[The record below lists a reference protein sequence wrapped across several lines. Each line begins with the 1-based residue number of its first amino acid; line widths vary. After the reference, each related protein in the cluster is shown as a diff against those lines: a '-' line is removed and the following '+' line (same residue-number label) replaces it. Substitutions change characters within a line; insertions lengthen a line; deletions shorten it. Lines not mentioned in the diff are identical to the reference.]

1 MNWIRICVGIADDPT
16 VGAIADACDIPLAEA
31 VGCVVSVLCKLPA
44 HAEDGGLSAIPDR
57 TLEKWANWEHERG
70 AFARAFRSTMC
81 DEAGVVKAWD
91 HYNGAAIREAK
102 ASRDRMRETRRKPKA
117 KREAVPAEPFAERAA
132 NSAAN
137 VPHTFTS
144 NGTGRNENP
153 PSSPDGSV
161 VLPEP
166 PKADRG
172 RAVAVVS
179 PGPTTATAGPLF
191 AEWEKTLFDAALPH
205 EAAALEAL
213 CVTGFRPA
221 IIGELY
227 AIASGQHLVRGE
239 HAPYREANAADV
251 MRGVSEYL
259 CKGREWNTSYF
270 RGVVR
275 RILNRPPEPPDAA
288 QREQERL
295 AKQVASAVP
304 TIVIEKP
311 RTPEEIEASRA
322 RREAAM
328 RKFREEAMRNSAGE
342 RRSAEVS
349 SVGAILPQAVS
360 TMVA

>member
-31 VGCVVSVLCKLPA
+31 VGCVVSVLCKLPS

-70 AFARAFRSTMC
+70 AFAKAFRSTMC

-117 KREAVPAEPFAERAA
+117 KREAVPAEPFAERSA
-132 NSAAN
+132 NGATNA
-137 VPHTFTS
+137 PRTFTS

-153 PSSPDGSV
+153 PPSPDGSV

-166 PKADRG
+166 PVPHRG
-172 RAVAVVS
+172 RTAAVVS
-179 PGPTTATAGPLF
+179 PGTTSKAGPLF

-213 CVTGFRPA
+213 CSTGFRPA

-227 AIASGQHLVRGE
+227 AIAAGQHLVRGE

-251 MRGVSEYL
+251 MRAVSEYL

-275 RILNRPPEPPDAA
+275 RILDRPAEPPDAA

-295 AKQVASAVP
+295 AKQVASTMPAV
-304 TIVIEKP
+304 VIEKP

-322 RREAAM
+322 KREAAM
-328 RKFREEAMRNSAGE
+328 RKFREEAMRNTAADAKTG
-342 RRSAEVS
+342 EVS
-349 SVGAILPQAVS
+349 TISSVLPSAVKS
-360 TMVA
+360 LVA